1 MTIPPTSFSCSKLF
15 EGYSCCHRQ
24 WSHEGHCRFV
34 HGYSRSFTLWFGA
47 QELDRC
53 GFVVDFSSLRPFEQ
67 RLRGQFDHTF
77 LANADDPLLTEW
89 RRLDE
94 LGALDLRVME
104 NVGMEN
110 TAVLVWEWANEL
122 LQQRD
127 RGRTCCWAVEA
138 RENRR
143 NAATY
148 TKVPDWF

>member
-1 MTIPPTSFSCSKLF
+1 
-15 EGYSCCHRQ
+15 
-24 WSHEGHCRFV
+24 
-34 HGYSRSFTLWFGA
+34 
-47 QELDRC
+47 
-53 GFVVDFSSLRPFEQ
+53 
-67 RLRGQFDHTF
+67 
-77 LANADDPLLTEW
+77 
-89 RRLDE
+89 
-94 LGALDLRVME
+94 ME

>member
-1 MTIPPTSFSCSKLF
+1 MTIPPTPFSCSKLF

-47 QELDRC
+47 QDLDSC

-67 RLRGQFDHTF
+67 RLREQFDHTF
-77 LANADDPLLTEW
+77 LANADDPLLAEW

-94 LGALDLRVME
+94 LGALDLRVMD
-104 NVGMEN
+104 NVGMEA
-110 TAVLVWEWANEL
+110 TAALVWAWANEL

-127 RGRTCCWAVEA
+127 GGRTCCWAVEA

-148 TKVPDWF
+148 TSVPNWF

>member
-1 MTIPPTSFSCSKLF
+1 
-15 EGYSCCHRQ
+15 
-24 WSHEGHCRFV
+24 
-34 HGYSRSFTLWFGA
+34 
-47 QELDRC
+47 
-53 GFVVDFSSLRPFEQ
+53 
-67 RLRGQFDHTF
+67 
-77 LANADDPLLTEW
+77 LLTEW

-143 NAATY
+143 NAATDS
-148 TKVPDWF
+148 KAPDRF